1 MTPLGEVL
9 LIACCILLQ
18 GLFSGSEI
26 AIVGSDR
33 LVLRSRADNGDT
45 AARRVLKLLERP
57 AQLVGTCLI
66 GTNLSTIAGATL
78 VAHALGRLGDVPEL
92 LVVAVYTPLTIV
104 FSEMVPKTIFQQHAN
119 TLAPFVSRPISAL
132 SVVLRPALWAIE
144 HATRII
150 MTILGVKD
158 AQVHA
163 VRREDIQLLLDSA
176 TMTDIH
182 EDEKEMILR
191 VFNFSETQVADAMVP
206 LIEVVGVPETASC
219 AEARALMIDQ
229 GFSRLVVYRKRIDRL
244 VGMVMHSD
252 LLFAPDDTRAV
263 GTVMHEIMFVPET
276 KRVDELFVDLRR
288 KRQRLAVAVD
298 EYGGAVGL
306 ISIEDILEEIVGE
319 IEDEYDRRRPLVR
332 KMGERQ
338 WVASGRVEAEDLF
351 EATGFEMPE
360 GDYETLAGFLLSQ
373 LGHVPAA
380 GERLVWGTYV
390 LTIALANER
399 AILEVDVQD
408 TVPRTVRES

>member
-1 MTPLGEVL
+1 MTPLGELL
-9 LIACCILLQ
+9 LIACCILAQ

-33 LVLRSRADNGDT
+33 LVLRARAENGDS
-45 AARRVLKLLERP
+45 AAKRVLKLLERP
-57 AQLVGTCLI
+57 TQLVGTCLI
-66 GTNLSTIAGATL
+66 GTNVATIAGATL
-78 VAHALGRLGDVPEL
+78 VAHALGRFGDVPEL
-92 LVVAVYTPLTIV
+92 LVVAVYTPLTII

-119 TLAPFVSRPISAL
+119 TLAPLVSQPISAL
-132 SVVLRPALWAIE
+132 SVLLRPVLWAIE

-150 MTILGVKD
+150 MTVLGVKD

-182 EDEKEMILR
+182 DDEKEMILR

-206 LIEVVGVPETASC
+206 LIEVVGVPETATC
-219 AEARALMIDQ
+219 GEARSVMIDQ
-229 GFSRLVVYRKRIDRL
+229 GFSRLVIYRKRIDRI

-252 LLFAPDDTRAV
+252 LLFAPDDARPV
-263 GTVMHEIMFVPET
+263 STVMHEIMFVPET

-306 ISIEDILEEIVGE
+306 ISIEDILEEIVGD
-319 IEDEYDRRRPLVR
+319 IEDEYDRARPLVR

-338 WVASGRVEAEDLF
+338 WIASGRVEGEDLY
-351 EATGFEMPE
+351 ETTGFEMPE

-380 GERLVWGTYV
+380 GERLAWGDFV
-390 LTIALANER
+390 LTVALANER
-399 AILEVDVQD
+399 AILEVDVQN
-408 TVPRTVRES
+408 TVPRTARES